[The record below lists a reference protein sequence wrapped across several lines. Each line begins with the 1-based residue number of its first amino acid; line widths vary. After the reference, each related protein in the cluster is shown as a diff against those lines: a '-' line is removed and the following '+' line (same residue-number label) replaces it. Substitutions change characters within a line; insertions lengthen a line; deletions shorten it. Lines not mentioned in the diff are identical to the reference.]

1 MGFKP
6 CARIAGSPLKHLL
19 TAKYLPNTKSNIYKN
34 LWNNSTSVWNYS
46 TTPGKASAC
55 PESCHGRSRNRRI
68 RTHWRQPPRLRG
80 AKVTKQV
87 RAGEKLHQEG
97 YSKSGRNIIR
107 NGHISGREAI
117 TSGEASP
124 TGRHKKKTRTGL
136 FAISRQRCPPH
147 HTPRLTRC
155 STHLRNKLEPSGNS
169 TLRGLISDR
178 KRGGLPPSP

>member
-1 MGFKP
+1 MELFHNAP
-6 CARIAGSPLKHLL
+6 ATPPAPGS
-19 TAKYLPNTKSNIYKN
+19 
-34 LWNNSTSVWNYS
+34 
-46 TTPGKASAC
+46 C
-55 PESCHGRSRNRRI
+55 DGRSRNRRI
-68 RTHWRQPPRLRG
+68 RTHWRQLPRLRG

-87 RAGEKLHQEG
+87 RAGEKMHQEG

-107 NGHISGREAI
+107 NGHNSGREAI